1 MESIDR
7 RMDAEAEKREADKIL
22 AIELQNAHAELRKNL
37 THENIKAIFKANL
50 NYFKRVRLGFENSW
64 RHKMYTSGKNAANIN
79 KLKSRM
85 ISDPFSDIQQDQIYA
100 EVKEIWLKS
109 RAAQM
114 RDNEY
119 IELVLLP
126 EVFLVMYQKYFI
138 LPTTEEADER
148 ISNVMGSIMPEDI
161 SPTTSILT

>member
-1 MESIDR
+1 
-7 RMDAEAEKREADKIL
+7 
-22 AIELQNAHAELRKNL
+22 
-37 THENIKAIFKANL
+37 
-50 NYFKRVRLGFENSW
+50 
-64 RHKMYTSGKNAANIN
+64 MYTSGKNAANIN